1 MALNKDQFGPPSN
14 VVFHGSSVSSD
25 EFMRAPLLHVGSR
38 AAADEMTKAHRG
50 HTVTLHFSQFAEVH
64 PERLTDEDANE
75 AHRQFA
81 EARNFPVE
89 QGIKDS
95 SLYRQ
100 RVHTYVPGEIDS
112 TVREVP
118 VYDDDEHKN
127 KIQRAVAALG
137 ENKILQYENSV
148 EDKGSTSYIVPS
160 PHMNMREPGTAD
172 PQKQPVLP
180 MDYSGVSLSERTK
193 AFRGLPSSYVD
204 QRAARGGSDSFIM

>member
-1 MALNKDQFGPPSN
+1 MALNKDQFGPPSTE
-14 VVFHGSSVSSD
+14 VFHGSSAPLD

-38 AAADEMTKAHRG
+38 AAADEMAKAHRG
-50 HTVTLHFSQFAEVH
+50 HTVTMHFSQFAEVH
-64 PERLTDEDANE
+64 PERLTDEEANE
-75 AHRQFA
+75 AHRQFS

-95 SLYRQ
+95 SLPRQ
-100 RVHTYVPGEIDS
+100 WRGRLDGSTIGEFPI
-112 TVREVP
+112 
-118 VYDDDEHKN
+118 YNNDEHKN

-137 ENKILQYENSV
+137 ENKVLQYENSV
-148 EDKGSTSYIVPS
+148 EDAGSTSYIVPS

-180 MDYSGVSLSERTK
+180 IDYSGVSLSERTK

-204 QRAARGGSDSFIM
+204 PRAARGGSDSFIM